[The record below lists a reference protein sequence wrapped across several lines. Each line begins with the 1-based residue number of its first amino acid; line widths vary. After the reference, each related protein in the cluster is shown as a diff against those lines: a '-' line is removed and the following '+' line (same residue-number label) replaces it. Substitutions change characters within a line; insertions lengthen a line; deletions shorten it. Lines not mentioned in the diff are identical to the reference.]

1 MTLKQFID
9 LISPENHDNIICIV
23 DYSESVMAESSI
35 YDILHE
41 LPTLSLSVKSK
52 LAAISSDKFLYS
64 VQSTLD
70 FDLEDNSL
78 KVSRIGW
85 VESEESGL
93 PHVTDHFRLNI
104 LRKPVIGYSVRL
116 KDIDNLLEL
125 NWACHCQEI
134 GCKYRRED
142 ASTYM
147 SRLQN
152 DLKYYGFT

>member
-23 DYSESVMAESSI
+23 DYSGSAMVESSI
-35 YDILHE
+35 YGILHE
-41 LPTLSLSVKSK
+41 PPTFSVKSMFN
-52 LAAISSDKFLYS
+52 AVSSNEFLYP

-70 FDLEDNSL
+70 FELEDSSL
-78 KVSRIGW
+78 KVSSIGW

-104 LRKPVIGYSVRL
+104 LRKPVIVYSVRL

-134 GCKYRRED
+134 GREYRKED

-147 SRLQN
+147 SRLNN
-152 DLKYYGFT
+152 DLRYYGFI